1 MSGVRGRGPGVR
13 CQVSGF
19 TFYVLRFTFYVL
31 TVFLFALIFSGGQT
45 PLALAQDQVPI
56 TATVDRTILST
67 KEQLT
72 LTVTVTGDFLDI
84 PNPDLSQLAD
94 FVVVNSSTSTQV
106 SIINGDLTTQGV
118 FVYTLQPLREGGL
131 VISPITIN
139 LSGQIY
145 QTEPID
151 IRVVTSSAP
160 LPTPTV
166 PPLEPG
172 TLGSQDFFVEAEVD
186 NLQPYLGQQV
196 TYTFKLYQAAGFIG
210 QPDYQPPSFTN
221 FWSQTIV
228 NQPTYNMN
236 AGGRD
241 YLVTE
246 IRTALFPANLGPVTI
261 SPAKIVIP
269 NFPYQ
274 DIVLETEAITVD
286 VQSLPDGAPADF
298 KGAVGQFEIRAGLS
312 KNETVVNEPITLI
325 VEIKGAGNIEA
336 LVEPPLPE
344 LPNWRVFESQAQS
357 TVEVQGD
364 RVYGTR
370 RFERLIVPGQAG
382 SYTIPP
388 INFTYFDLEAGQY
401 RTIAS
406 QPIPVMVKPGKGED
420 LPPPVAAAGPNKQE
434 VALLASDIRHIKP
447 VPAVLSGEETSL
459 LNEPLYWSAWVLP
472 VLLVGGLWM
481 WQNRRQYLL
490 TNAAYARS
498 QNARRA
504 AQKIL
509 ADAQRAGVD
518 SYAAAH
524 RALLGYLSD
533 KLSRPT
539 AGLTNDN
546 LVNLLKTT
554 RLDPALI
561 ERVQEALAQID
572 IGRFAPGSEAAVG
585 SFLAETNKLINDLE
599 KSFKDLEI
607 RNKK

>member
-1 MSGVRGRGPGVR
+1 MSGVRY
-13 CQVSGF
+13 QIS
-19 TFYVLRFTFYVL
+19 RFTFYVITAFLLAL
-31 TVFLFALIFSGGQT
+31 TFSGGQAR
-45 PLALAQDQVPI
+45 LAVAQDQVPI

-84 PNPDLSQLAD
+84 PNPDLTQLTD

-131 VISPITIN
+131 VISPVTIN
-139 LSGQIY
+139 LGGQLY

-151 IRVVTSSAP
+151 IRVVTSGAP

-166 PPLEPG
+166 PPAADPG
-172 TLGSQDFFVEAEVD
+172 TLGSQDFFVEADVD
-186 NLQPYLGQQV
+186 NLQPYLGEQV

-274 DIVLETEAITVD
+274 DIVLETEAITVN

-298 KGAVGQFEIRAGLS
+298 KGAIGQYEIRAGLS

-336 LVEPPLPE
+336 LVEPPMPE
-344 LPNWRVFESQAQS
+344 LSNWRIFESQAQS
-357 TVEVQGD
+357 TVEIQGD

-388 INFTYFDLEAGQY
+388 ISFAYFDLEASQY
-401 RTIAS
+401 RIISS
-406 QPIPVMVKPGKGED
+406 QPIPVVVQPGKGED
-420 LPPPVAAAGPNKQE
+420 LPPPVVAAGPNKQE
-434 VALLASDIRHIKP
+434 VAVLAADIRHIKP
-447 VPAVLSGEETSL
+447 APAALNSEETSL
-459 LNEPLYWSAWVLP
+459 LNQPLYWTAWVLP
-472 VLLVGGLWM
+472 VLLVGGMWM

-490 TNAAYARS
+490 TNTAYARS
-498 QNARRA
+498 QNARRT
-504 AQKIL
+504 AQKTL
-509 ADAQRAGVD
+509 AESQRAGAD

-539 AGLTNDN
+539 AGLTNDS
-546 LVNLLKTT
+546 LVSLLKTT
-554 RLDPALI
+554 RLDSALI
-561 ERVQEALAQID
+561 ERVQETLAQID
-572 IGRFAPGSEAAVG
+572 IGRFAPGSEAVVG

-599 KSFKDLEI
+599 KSLKDTEI